1 MNDQQ
6 PIAQTILANTVDTL
20 HVLNKMLTKAE
31 DANAVDDAV
40 KLARAIAA
48 IKRDAYAVQASAEA
62 SGRMAMAAML
72 GGAQPGGAPGTQGP
86 PAALERLRSI
96 GDKLKGAGV
105 GMPVNGDDDSPK
117 QAEAEDKT
125 GNENNSDNER

>member
-20 HVLNKMLTKAE
+20 HVLNKMLASAK
-31 DANAVDDAV
+31 DANAIDDAV

-72 GGAQPGGAPGTQGP
+72 GGAQHSGAPGTQGP
-86 PAALERLRSI
+86 TAALERLRGI

-105 GMPVNGDDDSPK
+105 GIPVSGDEDRPK
-117 QAEAEDKT
+117 RAEAEDKADS
-125 GNENNSDNER
+125 ENDSDNKC

>member
-31 DANAVDDAV
+31 EANAVDDAV
-40 KLARAIAA
+40 KLARTIAT

-62 SGRMAMAAML
+62 SGKMAMAAML
-72 GGAQPGGAPGTQGP
+72 GGASPAGGGGAGP
-86 PAALERLRSI
+86 HAALDRLRGI

-105 GMPVNGDDDSPK
+105 GMTVPQPPTGDGQQEDTGDSADD
-117 QAEAEDKT
+117 
-125 GNENNSDNER
+125 ER